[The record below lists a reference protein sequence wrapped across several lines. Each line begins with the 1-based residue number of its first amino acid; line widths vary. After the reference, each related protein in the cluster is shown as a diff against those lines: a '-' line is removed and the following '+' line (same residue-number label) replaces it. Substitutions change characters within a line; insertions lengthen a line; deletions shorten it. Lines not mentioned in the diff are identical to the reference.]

1 MHALLKAR
9 VKPYYIYQADLVKG
23 TDYFRTSVQKG
34 LEIIESL
41 QGHTTGFGVPTFV
54 IDAPGG
60 GGKIPVTPDRI
71 VSLTDDA
78 ITLRNFEGGVYEYPA
93 HGYSRDHAD
102 GDAADGNG
110 DPEGLARLPDLRLGH
125 P

>member
-1 MHALLKAR
+1 M
-9 VKPYYIYQADLVKG
+9 KG

-41 QGHTTGFGVPTFV
+41 QGHTTGFGVPTYV

-102 GDAADGNG
+102 GDAAAGNG
-110 DPEGLARLPDLRLGH
+110 DPEAARAYPIYD
-125 P
+125 